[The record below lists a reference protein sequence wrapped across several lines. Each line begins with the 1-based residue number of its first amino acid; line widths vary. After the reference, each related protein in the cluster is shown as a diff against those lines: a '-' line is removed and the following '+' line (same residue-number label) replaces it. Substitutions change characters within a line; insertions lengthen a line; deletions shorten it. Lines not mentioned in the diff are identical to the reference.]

1 MRIDAFTH
9 FYPARYYR
17 RMEEVG
23 AGLKD
28 MFRRARVIPSIHDLD
43 TRLGVIAQFPDYAQI
58 LSLPMPTLET
68 VSKGDPRIAL
78 ELAQIG
84 NDGLAELVAKHPR
97 QFPAFVAQAP
107 LSAADAGAEEVVRAI
122 TKLGAVGAQI
132 FSNVGGKPLDSPQ
145 YEPFFA
151 AISALDKP
159 IWLHPARG
167 AEHPD
172 YLGENQSLYEIWWT
186 FGWPYETSVAMAR
199 LVFSKILDRY
209 ANLKIIA
216 HHLGAMVP
224 YFEGRVGPGWDQLG
238 KRTTDRDYFALL
250 KSLKKRPLDYF
261 KQDFYADSAVFG
273 SRAATVCGL
282 DFYGADKVVFASD
295 CPFDPE
301 GGPGYIRATIDI
313 LDSLAIAKAD
323 RDKIYCGNIERLTGR
338 TFRN

>member
-28 MFRRARVIPSIHDLD
+28 MFRRARAVQAIHDLD
-43 TRLGVIAQFPDYAQI
+43 ARLRVIAQFADYAQI

-68 VSKGDPRIAL
+68 VSKGDAKIAL

-107 LSAADAGAEEVVRAI
+107 LLASDAGAAEAERAI
-122 TKLGAVGAQI
+122 TKLGAIGAQI
-132 FSNVGGKPLDSPQ
+132 FSNVGGKPLDRPEF
-145 YEPFFA
+145 EPFFA
-151 AISALDKP
+151 TMHKLGKP

-172 YLGENQSLYEIWWT
+172 YLDERQSLYEIWWT
-186 FGWPYETSVAMAR
+186 FGWPYETSAAMAR
-199 LVFSKILDRY
+199 LVFSKTLDKY
-209 ANLKIIA
+209 QGLKIIA

-224 YFEGRVGPGWDQLG
+224 YFEGRVGPGWDQIG
-238 KRTTDRDYFALL
+238 KRTTDVDYFALL
-250 KSLKKRPLDYF
+250 KSLKKRPLEYF

-282 DFYGADKVVFASD
+282 DFYGADKVLFASD

-301 GGPGYIRATIDI
+301 GGPGYIRETIKI
-313 LDSLAIAKAD
+313 IDSLDIARAD
-323 RDKIYCGNIERLTGR
+323 RDKIYCVNLERLTGR
-338 TFRN
+338 SFKH